1 LGNYYKAC
9 GMPQSSGRM
18 ICNIKELQTGSGKG
32 GSYRDGEKLW
42 KERTICF
49 QQRYVSILDQATKQ
63 TH

>member
-1 LGNYYKAC
+1 
-9 GMPQSSGRM
+9 MPQSSGRM
-18 ICNIKELQTGSGKG
+18 IRNIKELQTGSGKG

-49 QQRYVSILDQATKQ
+49 QQRYVSILDEATKQ

>member
-1 LGNYYKAC
+1 MGNYYKAC

-42 KERTICF
+42 KEREIGCNEETIE
-49 QQRYVSILDQATKQ
+49 IA
-63 TH
+63 

>member
-1 LGNYYKAC
+1 MGNCY

-32 GSYRDGEKLW
+32 GSYRDWENCGREEW
-42 KERTICF
+42 FVF
-49 QQRYVSILDQATKQ
+49 QQRYASTLDQATKQ